1 MILKFATK
9 TKCRLRGLCGLW
21 LIIVLMFLVSSC
33 SRHEQQDGL
42 LIAVSIPP
50 QAWFV
55 SQIAGDKAGTLV
67 IVSPGQNPHTYEP
80 TPRQLQSLT
89 TASAWILSGLDFEI
103 SLLPRV
109 EPLFPNLLIVDG
121 TEGVELRLLE
131 EPCLDCGAHNS
142 HDHHVSLFNI
152 DRHTWLG
159 REAAKILGRH
169 IRDTLS
175 RLDRDNEAFYHE
187 RYENLVREIDN
198 VFEELKAVLAPLY
211 GRSVFVYHS
220 SFGYFL
226 DEFGIRQEAVETG
239 GSEPTPRQL
248 NNLMARIIEERPAAI
263 FVQTQFPITAART
276 LANAVDAQLIELD
289 PLAIDWL
296 DNIRRMGV
304 SLRSAVP
311 AAMP

>member
-1 MILKFATK
+1 MYHHDMKHPGK
-9 TKCRLRGLCGLW
+9 LW
-21 LIIVLMFLVSSC
+21 LIIVLSIFISSC
-33 SRHEQQDGL
+33 SRQEQQGGL

-55 SQIAGDKAGTLV
+55 SQIAGDKAGSLI
-67 IVSPGQNPHTYEP
+67 IVPSGQNPHNYEP

-89 TASAWILSGLDFEI
+89 TASAWILSGLEFEI

-121 TEGVELRLLE
+121 TQGVNFRLLE
-131 EPCLDCGAHNS
+131 EPCLECSDLPF
-142 HDHHVSLFNI
+142 HVHSFLEI

-159 REAAKILGRH
+159 RESAKVLGRH

-175 RLDRDNEAFYHE
+175 RLDNENQAFYHE
-187 RYENLVREIDN
+187 RYENLVREIDA
-198 VFEELKAVLAPLY
+198 VFEELKTVLAPLY

-248 NNLMARIIEERPAAI
+248 NNLMAKIIEERPAAI
-263 FVQTQFPITAART
+263 FVQTQFPVTAART

-296 DNIRRMGV
+296 DNIRRLGK
-304 SLRSAVP
+304 SLSAAVP
-311 AAMP
+311 MDGF